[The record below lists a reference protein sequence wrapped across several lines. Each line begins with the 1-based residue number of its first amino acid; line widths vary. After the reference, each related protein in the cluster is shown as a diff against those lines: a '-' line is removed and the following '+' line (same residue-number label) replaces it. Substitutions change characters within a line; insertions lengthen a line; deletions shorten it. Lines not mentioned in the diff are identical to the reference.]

1 MNDGLKIEKYRD
13 NLTFMNKLRR
23 LIWNITCLLLFR
35 PFFLPCFK
43 KWRNF
48 VLRLFGATIGEGC
61 VVRSNAEIWDPKNL
75 TMGRYTC
82 IGPQAK
88 IYNPAPIILGDK
100 VTISQYAYLCTAS
113 HDITNQSNP
122 LITDLI
128 IVDSFAWVAADAFV
142 GMGVTIGEG
151 AVVGARAAV
160 FKDVEPWTVVG
171 GNPAKF
177 IKKREILDDLKSWKS

>member
-1 MNDGLKIEKYRD
+1 MTDIEIEKYKDR
-13 NLTFMNKLRR
+13 LSYRNKMRR
-23 LIWNITCLLLFR
+23 LLWNIVRVIFFK
-35 PFFLPCFK
+35 PFGLPVFK
-43 KWRNF
+43 HWRNF
-48 VLRLFGATIGEGC
+48 ILKLFGAKIGKGS
-61 VVRSNAEIWDPKNL
+61 VVRANAMIWDPRNL
-75 TMGRYTC
+75 IMGKRTC
-82 IGPQAK
+82 IGPYAK

-113 HDITNQSNP
+113 HDITDKDHP
-122 LITDLI
+122 LITKNI
-128 IVDSFAWVAADAFV
+128 KVESFAWVAADAFV

-177 IKKREILDDLKSWKS
+177 IKKRELKNSDESA